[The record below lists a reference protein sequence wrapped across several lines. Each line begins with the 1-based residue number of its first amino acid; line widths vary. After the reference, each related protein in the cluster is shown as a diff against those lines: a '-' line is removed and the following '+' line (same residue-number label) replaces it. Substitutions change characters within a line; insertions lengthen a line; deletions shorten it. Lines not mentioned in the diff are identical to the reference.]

1 MREMMREGEEL
12 RIAYDRCSRRRFEI
26 ARGGVA
32 WRMSPKRPRSGESRA
47 YGDDNYWINRFEKSS
62 SNDEETDEWLLS
74 WSQLSP
80 LFDLPAIATVID
92 SLRHVLAADRFA
104 SKYCGCSCHRH

>member
-1 MREMMREGEEL
+1 MVL
-12 RIAYDRCSRRRFEI
+12 VVVRIGSTRGARDGASQPRLASRRSTR
-26 ARGGVA
+26 RS
-32 WRMSPKRPRSGESRA
+32 MSPKRPRSGESRA

-80 LFDLPAIATVID
+80 
-92 SLRHVLAADRFA
+92 VLTFR
-104 SKYCGCSCHRH
+104 